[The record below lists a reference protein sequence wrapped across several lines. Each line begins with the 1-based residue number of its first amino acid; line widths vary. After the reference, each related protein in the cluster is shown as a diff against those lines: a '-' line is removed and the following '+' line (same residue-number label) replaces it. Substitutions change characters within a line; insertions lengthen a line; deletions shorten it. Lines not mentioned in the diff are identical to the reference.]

1 MLPELQFNH
10 EDEEDSEPEINEEEV
25 MKEFAYHMVPKKNEA
40 LIHAEKKVMDKNQE
54 RLGSSTN
61 IRKKKLKGSSTP
73 LVIAIDEDELIDKNI
88 EIIDKSKE
96 TKL

>member
-1 MLPELQFNH
+1 MN
-10 EDEEDSEPEINEEEV
+10 
-25 MKEFAYHMVPKKNEA
+25 EFAYHMVPKKNEA

-73 LVIAIDEDELIDKNI
+73 LVIAIDED
-88 EIIDKSKE
+88 
-96 TKL
+96 